1 MMSNNRFQCPNAVAQ
16 GLLMKATQREYI
28 LKMTTELA
36 KLSQDEG
43 LDFLAYLLEMAA
55 REAASP
61 NTCAAAA
68 ISPSLPDASYLRE
81 QATRF
86 IKLARQHREFAVSHD
101 LEIISI
107 ELMEKA
113 AQLEGYLAEQSV
125 AQ

>member
-1 MMSNNRFQCPNAVAQ
+1 MMSNNRFQCANAIAE
-16 GLLMKATQREYI
+16 GLLMKTSQREYI
-28 LKMTTELA
+28 FKMATELA

-43 LDFLAYLLEMAA
+43 FDFLAYLLEMAA

-61 NTCAAAA
+61 NACAAAA
-68 ISPSLPDASYLRE
+68 ISPALPDASYLRE

-86 IKLARQHREFAVSHD
+86 IRLAREHREFPVAHD

-113 AQLEGYLAEQSV
+113 AQLDGFLAEYSR
-125 AQ
+125 A